1 MSKSENIRKKLPA
14 DYEKTPGYLLWD
26 ISEAIGQEMELQDN
40 EINRARELFDVD
52 NLTGEMLERFIRQRK
67 GLIRKA
73 ATHAS
78 GELQVQGFGTVTTG
92 DLFETENGVQF
103 AATETVTI
111 DGSGTVR
118 IEAVEGG
125 NVGIVGAN
133 TITQMPVTLEGITLC
148 NNREATEGG
157 YDAETDDSLRNRY
170 YTKLRTPDS
179 GANKYAYRNW
189 ALEVSGVGDA
199 KVFPLGHGDNTVDVV
214 VIDAEKKPASDTL
227 VKAVQDYIDPGSEG
241 KGEGVAMIGAH
252 CYVSSA
258 AGLWVDVTGKITMTA
273 TQAELERAI
282 KKSIE
287 RYLASIAYSGR
298 NVSYAQIS
306 NAIIETEGVI
316 DIEGLMINEGTANI
330 AVPERSVAVL
340 GVVTFTYA

>member
-118 IEAVEGG
+118 IEAV
-125 NVGIVGAN
+125 
-133 TITQMPVTLEGITLC
+133 
-148 NNREATEGG
+148 
-157 YDAETDDSLRNRY
+157 
-170 YTKLRTPDS
+170 
-179 GANKYAYRNW
+179 
-189 ALEVSGVGDA
+189 
-199 KVFPLGHGDNTVDVV
+199 
-214 VIDAEKKPASDTL
+214 
-227 VKAVQDYIDPGSEG
+227 
-241 KGEGVAMIGAH
+241 
-252 CYVSSA
+252 
-258 AGLWVDVTGKITMTA
+258 
-273 TQAELERAI
+273 
-282 KKSIE
+282 
-287 RYLASIAYSGR
+287 
-298 NVSYAQIS
+298 
-306 NAIIETEGVI
+306 
-316 DIEGLMINEGTANI
+316 
-330 AVPERSVAVL
+330 
-340 GVVTFTYA
+340 

>member
-1 MSKSENIRKKLPA
+1 MSKSENIRKNLPGE
-14 DYEKTPGYLLWD
+14 YEKTPGYLLWD
-26 ISEAIGQEMELQDN
+26 ISEAVGQEMDLQDD
-40 EINRARELFDVD
+40 EIRNARELFDVD

-67 GLIRKA
+67 GLVRKEATRA
-73 ATHAS
+73 A
-78 GELQVQGFGTVTTG
+78 GQLQVQGFGTVVEG

-103 AATETVTI
+103 TAKETVTI
-111 DGSGTVR
+111 DGMGVVS

-125 NVGIVGAN
+125 NIGVVGAN
-133 TITQMPVTLEGITLC
+133 TITQMPVTLEGITIC
-148 NNREATEGG
+148 NNPEATEGG

-189 ALEVSGVGDA
+189 AMEVTGVGDA

-214 VIDAEKKPASDTL
+214 IIDAEKKPASEAL
-227 VKAVQDYIDPGSEG
+227 VKVVQDYIDPESAG

-258 AGLWVDVTGKITMTA
+258 TGLWIDVAGKITISGGQTEIENA
-273 TQAELERAI
+273 V

-287 RYLASIAYSGR
+287 EYLASIAYSGR
-298 NVSYAQIS
+298 NVSYAQIN

-316 DIEGLMINEGTANI
+316 DVEELTINESTANI
-330 AVPERSVAVL
+330 VVPERSVAIL

>member
-214 VIDAEKKPASDTL
+214 VIDAE
-227 VKAVQDYIDPGSEG
+227 
-241 KGEGVAMIGAH
+241 
-252 CYVSSA
+252 
-258 AGLWVDVTGKITMTA
+258 
-273 TQAELERAI
+273 
-282 KKSIE
+282 
-287 RYLASIAYSGR
+287 R
-298 NVSYAQIS
+298 NLHR
-306 NAIIETEGVI
+306 T
-316 DIEGLMINEGTANI
+316 
-330 AVPERSVAVL
+330 PW
-340 GVVTFTYA
+340 